1 MTQIKKQISKAELE
15 RLYGEMRNED
25 LMAYL
30 GVSTMNFYRLLK
42 RAGIKLKAGDRKQS
56 VKIQLID

>member
-1 MTQIKKQISKAELE
+1 MTQIKKQISKVELE

-25 LMAYL
+25 LMVYL
-30 GVSTMNFYRLLK
+30 GVSPANFYRLLK
-42 RAGIKLKAGDRKQS
+42 RAGIGLKAGDRKPS